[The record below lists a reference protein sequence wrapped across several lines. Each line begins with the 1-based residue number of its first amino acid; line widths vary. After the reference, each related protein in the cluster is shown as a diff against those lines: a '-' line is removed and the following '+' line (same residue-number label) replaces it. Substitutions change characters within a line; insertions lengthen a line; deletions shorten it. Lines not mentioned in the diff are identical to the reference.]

1 MTNVIITDTHFGVKN
16 NSMTWFTSQSDFIYK
31 QLIPYIK
38 TINDEVRLIHMG
50 DVFDSRST
58 ISIYIAKKVRQ
69 IFKDLSKL
77 CDDIVIVAG
86 NHDFYSP
93 NTDEYDSLSLVLN
106 NIENIKLVRKE
117 SYFIDN
123 QLFIPW
129 YEWDKIDINSY
140 NEIQNG
146 EVYYVFAHTNIVDID
161 PGINKDI
168 MVFSGHMHRPYIN
181 GNRYNLGSCY
191 SLDFSDCNSER
202 GFYVLYNDKRLEFIP
217 NKYSIRF
224 WRLKNEAIFDENN
237 FKEWDYIELYITQS
251 NMANSE
257 YLTKINEY
265 TKNFKNVWVI
275 PMSNDNTLKDDVK
288 FEGYDIESIINE
300 CIPKELSDK
309 FEQIKERL
317 NGNI

>member
-69 IFKDLSKL
+69 IFKDLSKV
-77 CDDIVIVAG
+77 CDDIIIVAG

-93 NTDEYDSLSLVLN
+93 NSDEYDSLSLVLN
-106 NIENIKLVRKE
+106 NIENVRLVRKE

-129 YEWDKIDINSY
+129 YEWDKIDINLY
-140 NEIQNG
+140 NDVQNG
-146 EVYYVFAHTNIVDID
+146 RVHYVFAHTNIVDID

-168 MVFSGHMHRPYIN
+168 MVFSGHMHRPYMN

-202 GFYVLYNDKRLEFIP
+202 GFYVLYSDKRLEFIP

-224 WRLKNEAIFDENN
+224 WRLKNEAIFDEND

-251 NMANSE
+251 NMTNPK

>member
-38 TINDEVRLIHMG
+38 TIDDDVRLIHMG

-58 ISIYIAKKVRQ
+58 ISVYIAKKVRQ
-69 IFKDLSKL
+69 IFKDLSKV
-77 CDDIVIVAG
+77 CKDIIIVAG

-93 NTDEYDSLSLVLN
+93 NSDEYDSLSLVLN
-106 NIENIKLVRKE
+106 NIENVKLVRKE

-140 NEIQNG
+140 NEIQHDG
-146 EVYYVFAHTNIVDID
+146 VYYVFAHTNIVDID
-161 PGINKDI
+161 PGINEDI
-168 MVFSGHMHRPYIN
+168 MVFSGHMHHPYMN

-191 SLDFSDCNSER
+191 ALDFSDYNSAR
-202 GFYVLYNDKRLEFIP
+202 GFYVLHSDERLEFIS
-217 NKYSIRF
+217 NKHSIRF
-224 WRLKNEAIFDENN
+224 WRLKNEDIFNENN

-251 NMANSE
+251 NMTNPE

-275 PMSNDNTLKDDVK
+275 PMSDDNTLKNDIK

-300 CIPKELSDK
+300 CIPKELDDK

>member
-16 NSMTWFTSQSDFIYK
+16 NSMTWFVSQSDFIYK

-69 IFKDLSKL
+69 IFKDLSKV
-77 CDDIVIVAG
+77 CDDIIIVAG

-93 NTDEYDSLSLVLN
+93 NSDEYDSLSLVLN
-106 NIENIKLVRKE
+106 NIENVKLVCKE

-129 YEWDKIDINSY
+129 YEWGKIDINSY
-140 NEIQNG
+140 NEIHGG
-146 EVYYVFAHTNIVDID
+146 EVHCVFAHTNIVDID
-161 PGINKDI
+161 PGVNEDI
-168 MVFSGHMHRPYIN
+168 MVFSGHMHHPYIK

-191 SLDFSDCNSER
+191 ALDFSDCNSER

-217 NKYSIRF
+217 NNHSIRF
-224 WRLKNEAIFDENN
+224 WRLKNEAIFDDNN

-251 NMANSE
+251 NMTDPE

-300 CIPKELSDK
+300 CVPKELSDK
-309 FEQIKERL
+309 FEQIKEKL

>member
-16 NSMTWFTSQSDFIYK
+16 NSMTWFVSQSDFIYK

-69 IFKDLSKL
+69 IFKDLSKV
-77 CDDIVIVAG
+77 CDDIIIVAG

-93 NTDEYDSLSLVLN
+93 NSDEYDSLSLVLN
-106 NIENIKLVRKE
+106 NIENVKLVCKE

-129 YEWDKIDINSY
+129 YEWGKIDINSY

-146 EVYYVFAHTNIVDID
+146 DVHYVFAHTNIVDID
-161 PGINKDI
+161 PGVNEDV
-168 MVFSGHMHRPYIN
+168 MVFSGHMHHPYIK

-191 SLDFSDCNSER
+191 ALDFSDCNSER

-217 NKYSIRF
+217 NNHSIRF
-224 WRLKNEAIFDENN
+224 WRLKNEAIFDEND
-237 FKEWDYIELYITQS
+237 FREWDYIELYITQS
-251 NMANSE
+251 NMTNPE

-300 CIPKELSDK
+300 CVPKELSDK
-309 FEQIKERL
+309 FEQIKEKL

>member
-16 NSMTWFTSQSDFIYK
+16 NSMTWFVSQSDFIYK

-69 IFKDLSKL
+69 IFKDLSKV
-77 CDDIVIVAG
+77 CDDIIIVAG

-93 NTDEYDSLSLVLN
+93 NSDEYDSLSLVLN
-106 NIENIKLVRKE
+106 NIKNVKLVCKE

-129 YEWDKIDINSY
+129 YEWGKIDINSY
-140 NEIQNG
+140 NEVRNG
-146 EVYYVFAHTNIVDID
+146 VVYYVFAHTNIVDID
-161 PGINKDI
+161 PGVNEDI
-168 MVFSGHMHRPYIN
+168 MVFSGHMHHPYIK

-191 SLDFSDCNSER
+191 ALDFSDCNSER

-217 NKYSIRF
+217 NNHSIRF
-224 WRLKNEAIFDENN
+224 WRLKNEAIFDKND
-237 FKEWDYIELYITQS
+237 FREWDYIELYITQS
-251 NMANSE
+251 NMTNPE

-309 FEQIKERL
+309 FEQIKEKL